1 MRGDTTETS
10 NLDRILQ
17 QIQIQNSN
25 PSSFP
30 PSDMSTRTDIGLLQP
45 QKPKKFVPW
54 FSDLPVWEG
63 TLPKISPEELEYRIS
78 ELSKDIAPGTGQVRS
93 AQRSAQETAKAKG
106 LLEQGKHLEA
116 LPHGIWAGVE
126 SLDVA
131 LSAPWLLG
139 GILSTPLDL
148 ARMFKN
154 LKPVRPI
161 PKKVYGGEGA
171 YLGPDKKEL
180 TGSFTEGRVNVED
193 GIKFGVGTPTASIL
207 DDRSAGNK
215 VKVNLFKQ
223 RAGWKWVGKPP
234 VDTPTIISVEQGNKH
249 YYTLDSDIKNVDL
262 AKYPNQPSEPR
273 LRPSSRGDLIF
284 GEEVGKI
291 NLRGKLHP
299 VFDTIEI
306 VPRKSVVPVS
316 PNAVPKL
323 MNKVPVVNPQNLV
336 GKKIFQ
342 IPADLTDAGVIYTG
356 IDASKLPKG
365 EPLLGGPGF
374 VDLESSRNSNVVW
387 AVSDKGV
394 SGLPK
399 KIQDSDYAVIVAM
412 SPDAH
417 KSNTSIVNSMLGNMD
432 AYVRDGRIGKRD
444 LQRLN
449 KLIKKKTG
457 NPAHKDLQNF
467 PGFGSKS
474 YRGFVKG
481 LSFEARARIAEQL
494 RSSAGQELG
503 APNIT
508 KILRKTQDPTTYGLG
523 RSDALLLIEI
533 DKGPNNIVDLGEY
546 PGTVPHPSYKKG
558 FKGKVVGKFA
568 TPVSYDTL
576 FPDYVSERLKKGKT
590 MANIERASNLEKP
603 IVTITQDIANT
614 LPTQSYQYIQSPRQV
629 ELALEAEKGNW
640 KTSLMPVGRG
650 GVSPTDF
657 INAIKNSDASSTLTE
672 YKLQDIQQG
681 IKSGTFNI
689 YQLGGDKSQVFFG
702 IKKTNYAD
710 EYGFNHPELGP
721 GERAVV
727 GVVNNEPGAKGVAAP
742 GVMGKAIEEGATA
755 LDAFAVPSQKY
766 PSGFLPE
773 VYNDYGFV
781 ELGRVPFEEKY
792 YSATQLKDL
801 KEYWRSTGWDESLG
815 MPEVV
820 IMKWKGDN
828 AIRSEAVR
836 LINENGSINPRRQ
849 TSGLSETAEEYS
861 GQSSGLNPSSTPR
874 TGGVD
879 NPGGTGGGI
888 RDSNAPRSS
897 ERYRNVLSELS
908 LLNPNQRKNLG
919 LKPQSLL
926 Q

>member
-1 MRGDTTETS
+1 MTPVEGPYRSGKRSVQES
-10 NLDRILQ
+10 AKAE
-17 QIQIQNSN
+17 
-25 PSSFP
+25 
-30 PSDMSTRTDIGLLQP
+30 GLL
-45 QKPKKFVPW
+45 
-54 FSDLPVWEG
+54 S
-63 TLPKISPEELEYRIS
+63 
-78 ELSKDIAPGTGQVRS
+78 
-93 AQRSAQETAKAKG
+93 
-106 LLEQGKHLEA
+106 QGKYLEA

-126 SLDVA
+126 ALDTA
-131 LSAPWLLG
+131 LSTPWLLG

-148 ARMFKN
+148 ARAGKN
-154 LKPVRPI
+154 AFDL
-161 PKKVYGGEGA
+161 A
-171 YLGPDKKEL
+171 
-180 TGSFTEGRVNVED
+180 
-193 GIKFGVGTPTASIL
+193 
-207 DDRSAGNK
+207 
-215 VKVNLFKQ
+215 
-223 RAGWKWVGKPP
+223 RAGKI
-234 VDTPTIISVEQGNKH
+234 PTEQ
-249 YYTLDSDIKNVDL
+249 
-262 AKYPNQPSEPR
+262 
-273 LRPSSRGDLIF
+273 
-284 GEEVGKI
+284 
-291 NLRGKLHP
+291 
-299 VFDTIEI
+299 
-306 VPRKSVVPVS
+306 VVPVS
-316 PNAVPKL
+316 PDAVPKL
-323 MNKVPVVNPQNLV
+323 MNKVPVVNPQDLV

-342 IPADLTDAGVIYTG
+342 IPADLTDAGVVYRG
-356 IDASKLPKG
+356 IDASKLPNP

-374 VDLESSRNSNVVW
+374 VDLESSWNSNVVW

-399 KIQDSDYAVIVAM
+399 KIANSDYAVVVAM
-412 SPDAH
+412 GPEAH

-432 AYVRDGRIGKRD
+432 AYVKDGRIGKRD

-467 PGFGSKS
+467 PGFGSKN
-474 YRGFVKG
+474 YREFVAG

-494 RSSAGQELG
+494 GSAAGQGLG
-503 APNIT
+503 APNIK
-508 KILRKTQDPTTYGLG
+508 KILRKTQDPKTYGLG

-533 DKGPNNIVDLGEY
+533 DKGPNNIVNLGEH

-576 FPDYVSERLKKGKT
+576 FPDYVSTRLKEGKT
-590 MANIERASNLEKP
+590 MANIERASNLEQP

-614 LPTQSYQYIQSPRQV
+614 LPTQPYQYIQSPRQV

-640 KTSLMPVGRG
+640 KTTLMPVGRG
-650 GVSPTDF
+650 GASPTDF
-657 INAIKNSDASSTLTE
+657 INAIKNSDASATLTE
-672 YKLQDIQQG
+672 YKLKDIQQG
-681 IKSGTFNI
+681 IKSGTFNV

-836 LINENGSINPRRQ
+836 LINENGSINPRTQIGGLNQAARQ
-849 TSGLSETAEEYS
+849 HNGK
-861 GQSSGLNPSSTPR
+861 SSGLNPSSTPR